1 MYCSGEK
8 WYSMR
13 TGRMPVIIFKN
24 LPCMYFF
31 CITNFIDTVFVC
43 VCFCRFEFVKQLK
56 RKIDE
61 ALSPLI
67 EDEIEKFA
75 MAGQVDTS
83 GQETL
88 VSKITQSVI
97 HSKPYVISGL

>member
-1 MYCSGEK
+1 MIFDYICKVICFCS
-8 WYSMR
+8 
-13 TGRMPVIIFKN
+13 
-24 LPCMYFF
+24 C
-31 CITNFIDTVFVC
+31 
-43 VCFCRFEFVKQLK
+43 CRFEFVKQLK

-97 HSKPYVISGL
+97 QSKPYVIFIIDSVLNFGLFSGLWKVHARESSAVSEL

>member
-1 MYCSGEK
+1 MHVS
-8 WYSMR
+8 
-13 TGRMPVIIFKN
+13 
-24 LPCMYFF
+24 F
-31 CITNFIDTVFVC
+31 CITNFINTVFVC
-43 VCFCRFEFVKQLK
+43 VYFCRFEFVKQLK

-97 HSKPYVISGL
+97 HSKPYVISGLSTNTFLDKKSKLCVGKSI

>member
-1 MYCSGEK
+1 MH
-8 WYSMR
+8 
-13 TGRMPVIIFKN
+13 V
-24 LPCMYFF
+24 FF

-43 VCFCRFEFVKQLK
+43 AYFCRFEFVKQLK

-97 HSKPYVISGL
+97 HSKPYVVRVVFKKYFFGQKIKTVG

>member
-1 MYCSGEK
+1 M
-8 WYSMR
+8 
-13 TGRMPVIIFKN
+13 
-24 LPCMYFF
+24 
-31 CITNFIDTVFVC
+31 
-43 VCFCRFEFVKQLK
+43 
-56 RKIDE
+56 
-61 ALSPLI
+61 I

-97 HSKPYVISGL
+97 HSKPYVVRVVFKKYFFGQKVKTVCWLIYLIVMQNFKKVYIDQHNNTATFEWSLQNDIYS

>member
-1 MYCSGEK
+1 M
-8 WYSMR
+8 
-13 TGRMPVIIFKN
+13 
-24 LPCMYFF
+24 
-31 CITNFIDTVFVC
+31 
-43 VCFCRFEFVKQLK
+43 KQLK

-97 HSKPYVISGL
+97 QSKPYVIFIIDSVLNFGLFSRLWKVFMLENHLQSVNNDHFLYSLSCFILG

>member
-1 MYCSGEK
+1 M
-8 WYSMR
+8 
-13 TGRMPVIIFKN
+13 
-24 LPCMYFF
+24 
-31 CITNFIDTVFVC
+31 
-43 VCFCRFEFVKQLK
+43 KQLK

-97 HSKPYVISGL
+97 QSKPYVIFIIDSVLNFGLFSGLWKVFMLENHLQSVNNDHFLYSLSCFILG

>member
-1 MYCSGEK
+1 MLYCK
-8 WYSMR
+8 FHR
-13 TGRMPVIIFKN
+13 HCI
-24 LPCMYFF
+24 CMVHVY
-31 CITNFIDTVFVC
+31 
-43 VCFCRFEFVKQLK
+43 FCRFEFVKQLK

-97 HSKPYVISGL
+97 HSKPYVIRVLLKKLLFFQDKRSKLYIG

>member
-1 MYCSGEK
+1 MH
-8 WYSMR
+8 
-13 TGRMPVIIFKN
+13 VD
-24 LPCMYFF
+24 F
-31 CITNFIDTVFVC
+31 CIANFIDTVFVK
-43 VCFCRFEFVKQLK
+43 VYFCRFEFVKQLK

-97 HSKPYVISGL
+97 HSKPYVIRVNLGGKFQKKYNLYRSTQYYCQF

>member
-1 MYCSGEK
+1 MYANCQ
-8 WYSMR
+8 
-13 TGRMPVIIFKN
+13 
-24 LPCMYFF
+24 YFVL
-31 CITNFIDTVFVC
+31 IN
-43 VCFCRFEFVKQLK
+43 FCRFEFVKQLK

-97 HSKPYVISGL
+97 NSKPYVYNVNMWISCRLIQLA

>member
-1 MYCSGEK
+1 MH
-8 WYSMR
+8 
-13 TGRMPVIIFKN
+13 VD
-24 LPCMYFF
+24 F
-31 CITNFIDTVFVC
+31 CIANFIDTVFVK
-43 VCFCRFEFVKQLK
+43 VYFCRFEFVKQLK

-97 HSKPYVISGL
+97 HSKPYVIRVLFKNYFFFQYKRSKLCVG